1 VASSIISSSSSGG
14 GGGMSPMNVP
24 ISAKYIVHNNNYTVS
39 LNNLIKQVK
48 EHVRINFILIK

>member
-1 VASSIISSSSSGG
+1 VALRISSFVSGG
-14 GGGMSPMNVP
+14 GGGTSPRNVP
-24 ISAKYIVHNNNYTVS
+24 IDSKYIVHKNNSTVS